1 MSELSRRDFLK
12 KSAALAAMATA
23 IPVTYAPKPV
33 WAQAPSDRI
42 RLGCIG
48 VGSMGLGDA
57 HGFNGLTDIVA
68 ICDVDENYGIARTIN
83 SGIGKR
89 DANGQ
94 VIQPDTYKDYR
105 RILERDDI
113 DAVSI
118 VTPDHW
124 HVKIAVEA
132 LMAGK
137 HVFCQKPLTLT
148 LEENQIIRRACAKY
162 GKAFQIGTW
171 QRCQIDQFVKA
182 TLLVRKG
189 YIGDVKKITCD
200 IGGSPTSGEIPKAE
214 VPAGLDWEMWQGPA
228 PRHDFLSTGMT
239 NNRDGNLGQTR
250 CHYEFRWWYEYSGGK
265 FTDWGAHHIDC
276 ALWALNLQ
284 TPGTGPISFDG
295 TNAHHPVEFK
305 DGYPTVDNR
314 YNTSDNFDIKCMFEN
329 GIEMHVVS
337 GSPDGNGI
345 LFEGTKGR
353 FHVSRGR
360 CKGKPVEEL
369 PQDAFTEDD
378 YRELFH
384 GKPVEGH
391 KENFIRCVREGGTCI
406 SDVVSHVQAMNA
418 CHLCGIAAR
427 LNREI
432 KWDPK
437 AEKIV
442 GDDQA
447 ATFYARQET
456 KGYEIPRN
464 F

>member
-162 GKAFQIGTW
+162 GKAFQIGT
-171 QRCQIDQFVKA
+171 
-182 TLLVRKG
+182 
-189 YIGDVKKITCD
+189 
-200 IGGSPTSGEIPKAE
+200 
-214 VPAGLDWEMWQGPA
+214 
-228 PRHDFLSTGMT
+228 
-239 NNRDGNLGQTR
+239 
-250 CHYEFRWWYEYSGGK
+250 
-265 FTDWGAHHIDC
+265 
-276 ALWALNLQ
+276 
-284 TPGTGPISFDG
+284 
-295 TNAHHPVEFK
+295 
-305 DGYPTVDNR
+305 
-314 YNTSDNFDIKCMFEN
+314 
-329 GIEMHVVS
+329 
-337 GSPDGNGI
+337 
-345 LFEGTKGR
+345 
-353 FHVSRGR
+353 
-360 CKGKPVEEL
+360 
-369 PQDAFTEDD
+369 
-378 YRELFH
+378 
-384 GKPVEGH
+384 
-391 KENFIRCVREGGTCI
+391 
-406 SDVVSHVQAMNA
+406 
-418 CHLCGIAAR
+418 
-427 LNREI
+427 
-432 KWDPK
+432 
-437 AEKIV
+437 
-442 GDDQA
+442 
-447 ATFYARQET
+447 
-456 KGYEIPRN
+456 
-464 F
+464 